1 MNQADPIAHVRA
13 RIGETSDV
21 TDLVSARLVREFRAI
36 FEPYLAPLGEGEAPL
51 GLHWCLA
58 PPIAPMSELGPDG
71 HSASGQHLSP
81 SPEARR
87 MWAGGELILKAPLKV
102 GEEARRRTNIETVE
116 AKEGRSGSLVF
127 LTMRHGYSGSGGP
140 AIDER
145 LDIVYRPPAAPGAA
159 AAAAPSQT
167 QAQPVDLSWTV
178 AATPMLLFRY
188 SAITFNAHRIHYDYP
203 YVTGTEGYPGLLVHG
218 PLQATLLLNLAAV
231 LGGRPPVRITFRGLS
246 PLIAGGSFQVRGR
259 MEAGAAHCWT
269 EDATGRVT
277 MEARANW

>member
-1 MNQADPIAHVRA
+1 MNQADPIAHMRA

-21 TDLVSARLVREFRAI
+21 TDLVSPRLVREFRAT
-36 FEPYLAPLGEGEAPL
+36 FEPHLAPVGEGEAPL

-58 PPIAPMSELGPDG
+58 PPIAPLSALGPDG

-87 MWAGGELILKAPLKV
+87 MWAGGELVLKAPLKV
-102 GEEARRRTNIETVE
+102 GEEARRRTTVENVE

-145 LDIVYRPPAAPGAA
+145 LDIVYRPPATPGT
-159 AAAAPSQT
+159 AAAAPPP
-167 QAQPVDLSWTV
+167 QAQARPADLTWTV
-178 AATPMLLFRY
+178 DATPMLLFRY
-188 SAITFNAHRIHYDYP
+188 SAVTFNTHRIHYDYP

-231 LGGRPPVRITFRGLS
+231 LGGRPPSRIGYRGLF
-246 PLIAGGSFQVRGR
+246 PLVAGGSFRVLGQK
-259 MEAGAAHCWT
+259 EAGSAHCWA
-269 EDATGRVT
+269 EDAAGRVT
-277 MEARANW
+277 MEARASW